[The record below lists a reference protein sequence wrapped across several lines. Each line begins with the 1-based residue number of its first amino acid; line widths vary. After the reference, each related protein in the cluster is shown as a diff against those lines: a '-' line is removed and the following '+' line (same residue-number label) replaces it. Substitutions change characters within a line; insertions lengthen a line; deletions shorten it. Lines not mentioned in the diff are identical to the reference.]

1 MRTVT
6 ITVHGRVQGVG
17 FRYALRDE
25 AQRAGVR
32 GWVRNRRDGT
42 VEALLSGDPA
52 IVDDVLAWAHHGP
65 PSAAVERVD
74 VAVGSETAPDAFEIR
89 ATA

>member
-1 MRTVT
+1 MRAVT

-17 FRYALRDE
+17 FRYALQAAAE
-25 AQRAGVR
+25 RAGAR

-42 VEALLSGDPA
+42 VEALIAGDA
-52 IVDDVLAWAHHGP
+52 GAVAAVIAWAHAGP
-65 PSAAVERVD
+65 PSADVDRVD
-74 VAVGSETAPDAFEIR
+74 AADSTEAPPEGFEIR

>member
-1 MRTVT
+1 MQAKT

-17 FRYALRDE
+17 FRYALQAA
-25 AQRAGVR
+25 AQRAGAR

-42 VEALLSGDPA
+42 VEALIAGDA
-52 IVDDVLAWAHHGP
+52 ATVDAVIAWAHEGP
-65 PSAAVERVD
+65 PSAKVDRVD
-74 VAVGSETAPDAFEIR
+74 VVESDQTPPAGFEIR